1 MSNDELIMVG
11 GGLIA
16 LVLGVID
23 IVRTEGQSLP
33 AWGIAVLGAVFLA
46 LVLI

>member
-1 MSNDELIMVG
+1 MSNDELIMLG

-23 IVRTEGQSLP
+23 IIRTEGQSLP
-33 AWGIAVLGAVFLA
+33 AWAVAVLGAVFIA